1 MVKTYGEL
9 YQDTRRVLLE
19 TENAQDA
26 GVLARMLICHVSG
39 KNHAQF
45 LADRDLYAGETIV
58 EGVEKGLK
66 RLLAG
71 EPIAYILGQWEFY
84 GLPMLVSPKVLIPR
98 DDTCAVAKLAIRQA
112 LFLDKDPRILDLC
125 CGSGCIG
132 LAVASRVKDA
142 KVTLADVSLDA
153 LAVAKENTALNKLTG
168 RVRCVQADALKPAFP
183 FLGKFDLIVS
193 NPPYITAGEMLELPV
208 SVKDYEPH
216 LALDGGEDALLR
228 EQIGR
233 LLRFAPL
240 PPLPGKA
247 QKLRALGVEADGH
260 QPRVVHIDVADLA
273 LLVEPAGLLHFRRL
287 FRREQ
292 LRQHRHRPHEGNALV
307 CKDDGPLALQHVDQP
322 PDAPLQRG
330 HPFRSKRA
338 GQPVWV
344 IRLLA
349 MGMVRLV
356 MDEKLPETPDSFG
369 HSTLH
374 SNPCD
379 LNISR

>member
-1 MVKTYGEL
+1 MVKQYGQL
-9 YQDTRRVLLE
+9 YQDTRRALLE

-45 LADRDLYAGETIV
+45 LADRDLYAGEAIV
-58 EGVEKGLK
+58 EGVENGLK
-66 RLLAG
+66 RLLSG

-98 DDTCAVAKLAIRQA
+98 DDTCAVAELAIKQA

-125 CGSGCIG
+125 CGTGCIG

-193 NPPYITAGEMLELPV
+193 NPPYITGQEMLELPV

-216 LALDGGEDALLR
+216 LALYGGEDGLDFYRAIA
-228 EQIGR
+228 QN
-233 LLRFAPL
+233 FAPAL
-240 PPLPGKA
+240 KPGGYLCFEFGMGQGDDVCQILTENGYTILDRTRDYNSRERAVLA
-247 QKLRALGVEADGH
+247 QYGRKEV
-260 QPRVVHIDVADLA
+260 
-273 LLVEPAGLLHFRRL
+273 
-287 FRREQ
+287 
-292 LRQHRHRPHEGNALV
+292 
-307 CKDDGPLALQHVDQP
+307 
-322 PDAPLQRG
+322 
-330 HPFRSKRA
+330 
-338 GQPVWV
+338 
-344 IRLLA
+344 
-349 MGMVRLV
+349 
-356 MDEKLPETPDSFG
+356 
-369 HSTLH
+369 
-374 SNPCD
+374 
-379 LNISR
+379 

>member
-9 YQDTRRVLLE
+9 YQDTRRALLE

-39 KNHAQF
+39 KDHARF
-45 LADRDLYAGETIV
+45 LADRDLYAGEEIV

-84 GLPMLVSPKVLIPR
+84 GLPMIVSPKVLIPR
-98 DDTCAVAKLAIRQA
+98 DDTCAVAELAIKQA

-142 KVTLADVSLDA
+142 KVTLADVSLEA

-193 NPPYITAGEMLELPV
+193 NPPYITGQEMLELPV

-216 LALDGGEDALLR
+216 LALYGGEDGLQFYRSIAS
-228 EQIGR
+228 G
-233 LLRFAPL
+233 FAPAL
-240 PPLPGKA
+240 KPGGYLCFEFGMGQGDDVCRILEMNGYTILERTRDYNSRERAVLA
-247 QKLRALGVEADGH
+247 QYGRKEV
-260 QPRVVHIDVADLA
+260 
-273 LLVEPAGLLHFRRL
+273 
-287 FRREQ
+287 
-292 LRQHRHRPHEGNALV
+292 
-307 CKDDGPLALQHVDQP
+307 
-322 PDAPLQRG
+322 
-330 HPFRSKRA
+330 
-338 GQPVWV
+338 
-344 IRLLA
+344 
-349 MGMVRLV
+349 
-356 MDEKLPETPDSFG
+356 
-369 HSTLH
+369 
-374 SNPCD
+374 
-379 LNISR
+379 